1 MKAIKFF
8 AISAMAAAMIT
19 SCSNEDEL
27 SQSNYPSDNI
37 IRITAGV
44 NNAKTRAEGAGTPL
58 ENPLS
63 LTVVNKYTETTLA
76 AKYTYVNKVFKKND
90 NVWTCSEAEAQ
101 TQPLL
106 WQNKETLVD
115 IAALAPA
122 QEGKFDGV
130 YNKETRK
137 FSSFSYSVADDQ
149 STSSDNNDLL
159 YYYAK
164 DFKPGESLKDG
175 KLSIQMNH
183 AFCMIDIVVTLG
195 TEFNKPNVLDDSPIV
210 KVTLG
215 GTKIAANVD
224 VKNAPTSSTT
234 GTTEGTTEGST
245 TTGSTT
251 ASFVTASGEATDIT
265 TTKGTF
271 TPAVNAE
278 KKADP
283 EVNAISSFSCIA
295 IPQTVAANTFKVSL
309 KTAGKL
315 YEWTSDK
322 EITLQS
328 GYRYTLNLTM
338 GNDVVLLKGGSISAT
353 PWTEITSD
361 KPLETD

>member
-19 SCSNEDEL
+19 SCSSEDEL

-37 IRITAGV
+37 VRVTAGV

-58 ENPLS
+58 EQPLS
-63 LTVVNKYTETTLA
+63 LTVVNKNA
-76 AKYTYVNKVFKKND
+76 PKYTYTDKVFSKSSGD
-90 NVWTCSEAEAQ
+90 WACSE
-101 TQPLL
+101 TLL
-106 WQNKETLVD
+106 WQKSDALVD
-115 IAALAPA
+115 IVAFAPA
-122 QEGKFDGV
+122 QTGKFNGV
-130 YNKETRK
+130 YANE
-137 FSSFSYSVADDQ
+137 SIQPIAYSVASDQ
-149 STSSDNNDLL
+149 STSSANNDLL

-164 DFKPGESLKDG
+164 DFNPGESLDKG
-175 KLSIQMNH
+175 KLKIQFNH
-183 AFCMIDIVVTLG
+183 AFCMIDINVTLG
-195 TEFNKPNVLDDSPIV
+195 TEFNKPEVLKESPIV

-224 VKNAPTSSTT
+224 VTKAASVVTVSETDAPTT
-234 GTTEGTTEGST
+234 
-245 TTGSTT
+245 
-251 ASFVTASGEATDIT
+251 IT
-265 TTKGTF
+265 TTKGSF
-271 TPAVNAE
+271 DKAANAE
-278 KKADP
+278 A
-283 EVNAISSFSCIA
+283 NAKSCFSCIA

-309 KTAGKL
+309 MTAGKL

-328 GYRYTLNLTM
+328 GYRYTLKLSM

>member
-1 MKAIKFF
+1 MKVIKFF
-8 AISAMAAAMIT
+8 AITAMAAAMIT

-37 IRITAGV
+37 IRVTAGV

-63 LTVVNKYTETTLA
+63 LTVVNKNA
-76 AKYTYVNKVFKKND
+76 PKYTYVDQEFSKTSGD
-90 NVWTCSEAEAQ
+90 WACSE
-101 TQPLL
+101 TLL
-106 WQNKETLVD
+106 WQKSDALVD
-115 IAALAPA
+115 IVAFAPA
-122 QEGKFDGV
+122 QTGKFNGV
-130 YNKETRK
+130 YANG
-137 FSSFSYSVADDQ
+137 SIQPIAYSVADDQ
-149 STSSDNNDLL
+149 STKSDNNDLL

-164 DFKPGESLKDG
+164 DFNPGESLDKG
-175 KLSIQMNH
+175 KLKIQFNH
-183 AFCMIDIVVTLG
+183 AFCMIDINVTLG
-195 TEFNKPNVLDDSPIV
+195 TEFNKPSIPTTSPITE
-210 KVTLG
+210 VTLE
-215 GTKIAANVD
+215 GTKIEANVIVTNAANI
-224 VKNAPTSSTT
+224 
-234 GTTEGTTEGST
+234 
-245 TTGSTT
+245 
-251 ASFVTASGEATDIT
+251 VTASETATAAKII

-271 TPAVNAE
+271 DKAANAE
-278 KKADP
+278 T
-283 EVNAISSFSCIA
+283 NAKSHFSCIV
-295 IPQTVAANTFKVSL
+295 IPQNVAANTFKVSL

-338 GNDVVLLKGGSISAT
+338 GDNVALLKGGSITAT